1 MIRVNAISE
10 FEKFVI
16 EDKQGVRR
24 NLKLYVKNGNVYI
37 GPVQALFN
45 RVFIC
50 KDKHRMDF
58 ISKLD
63 NHFNELM
70 HVTTVF
76 NKIKECGIYSNFT
89 VDMLKAFLKERGLD
103 DSDLELK
110 DKIYTCG
117 REQFIDFGFNSMNF
131 CLDKK
136 GDIWVHY
143 KEYEEQKQYRDI
155 VNHLSIAQLN
165 EFEKDYRKML
175 RFIRYASVKGDN
187 VKCFSLKS
195 INISKL
201 YRWLSD
207 NHIIHKVKYVSDIY
221 NETLRELSFV
231 DIDKK
236 SPYVKVVVTKE
247 GIKLKENNKALA

>member
-1 MIRVNAISE
+1 MIRVNAICE
-10 FEKFVI
+10 FEKFMV
-16 EDKQGVRR
+16 EDKKGIVR

-37 GPVQALFN
+37 GPVQSLFN

-76 NKIKECGIYSNFT
+76 KKINECEIYSNFT
-89 VDMLKAFLKERGLD
+89 VDMLKAFLKERGFD
-103 DSDLELK
+103 NDDLELK

-117 REQFIDFGFNSMNF
+117 REYFIDFGFNSMNF

-155 VNHLSIAQLN
+155 VNQLSMSELN
-165 EFEKDYRKML
+165 EFEKEYRKML
-175 RFIRYASVKGDN
+175 RFIRYASVRGDS

-195 INISKL
+195 INITKL
-201 YRWLSD
+201 YQWLSD

-221 NETLRELSFV
+221 NETLRELSF
-231 DIDKK
+231 ID
-236 SPYVKVVVTKE
+236 SNEDSAYIKVLVTKE
-247 GIKLKENNKALA
+247 GIKLKEKNKAIA